1 MFFPRCRGLLLTAVF
16 ALVAAG
22 AKPENPNAG
31 LSAGL
36 SATQIAEQMQ
46 SHDQARAQEL
56 KRYHTLRH
64 YQVVYRGYSATVAA
78 SMAVEVSYD
87 IASGKSFQ
95 IVSQSGPKFLV
106 EKVLK
111 RALDSE
117 QDVFKERGSMAL
129 TPANYQFHLAGSEML
144 AGRPAYI
151 LDVEPKVPSKFLYRG
166 KVWVDAADFAAVK
179 METQP
184 AKSPSFWISRTLIH
198 YRGAKTE
205 GFWMPQEVRSETSV
219 RVGGAAVMTI
229 DFGTYQIDSN
239 TPRFRGGD

>member
-1 MFFPRCRGLLLTAVF
+1 MFFPRCRGLLLAAVI
-16 ALVAAG
+16 ASLAAG
-22 AKPENPNAG
+22 AKPENPNASS
-31 LSAGL
+31 SAVLAGE
-36 SATQIAEQMQ
+36 QIAEQLQ
-46 SHDQARAQEL
+46 SHDQARTQEL
-56 KRYHTLRH
+56 RRYHALRH
-64 YQVVYRGYSATVAA
+64 YRVEYHGYSATVAA

-117 QDVFKERGSMAL
+117 QEAFQDRGSMAL
-129 TPANYQFHLAGSEML
+129 TPANYRFHLAGSESL

-151 LDVEPKVPSKFLYRG
+151 LDVEPKIPSKFLCRG
-166 KVWVDAADFAAVK
+166 KVWVDAADFAVVK

-198 YRGAKTE
+198 YRGAKTDN
-205 GFWMPQEVRSETSV
+205 FWMPQEVRSEASV
-219 RVGGAAVMTI
+219 RVGGAAVMNI
-229 DFGTYQIDSN
+229 DYGTYQIDSN
-239 TPRFRGGD
+239 TPRFIGGG